1 MNKLLTKTELADFLG
16 ISPNTLNVWIYRRK
30 IPYLNLGAS
39 RNSAVRFDPA
49 EIKNWLVKK
58 GSNKQEKSPDN
69 G

>member
-30 IPYLNLGAS
+30 IPHLKLGPS
-39 RNSAVRFDPA
+39 RNSAVRFDLA

-58 GSNKQEKSPDN
+58 GSNK
-69 G
+69 

>member
-1 MNKLLTKTELADFLG
+1 MNKLLTKRETAAMLR
-16 ISPNTLNVWIYRRK
+16 ISLNTLNVWISRRK
-30 IPYLNLGAS
+30 IPYLKLGTS
-39 RNSAVRFDPA
+39 RNSAVRFDLA

>member
-30 IPYLNLGAS
+30 IPYLKLGPS
-39 RNSAVRFDPA
+39 RNSAVRFDLA

-58 GSNKQEKSPDN
+58 GSNK
-69 G
+69 